1 MTEALRLWSGGAV
14 KSGLI
19 PAIELYRQRSDI
31 RVAVEFTPMGPLQE
45 RLVTEALPDGV
56 ILTRE
61 VMEKEMAAGCVAGP
75 TTEIGRVAIG
85 VAVHESAALP
95 DVSTPEALK
104 RALLAARSLVYID
117 PKRGTSGKQVAI
129 VLERLGIAE
138 AVRAKTMLGQG
149 GTVVEPV
156 SRGEIELGIHQ
167 ITEILNL
174 RGVRCAGPLPAA
186 LQKET
191 VYLGAATKTTV
202 RADEVRTFFAFL
214 RTAEV
219 RALFAAKGFNEEKR

>member
-1 MTEALRLWSGGAV
+1 MTDALRLWSGGAV
-14 KSGLI
+14 KSGLG
-19 PAIELYRQRSDI
+19 PAIELYRQRTGI
-31 RVAVEFTPMGPLQE
+31 GVAVEFTPMGPLQE
-45 RLVTEALPDGV
+45 RLAAEALPDGV
-56 ILTRE
+56 ILSRE
-61 VMEKEMAAGCVAGP
+61 VMEKETAAGCVAGP
-75 TTEIGRVAIG
+75 ATEIGRVAIG
-85 VAVHESAALP
+85 VAVHESAPLP

-117 PKRGTSGKQVAI
+117 PRRGTSGKQVAI

-156 SRGEIELGIHQ
+156 ARGEVEIGIHQ

-174 RGVRCAGPLPAA
+174 RGVRCAGPLPET

-191 VYLGAATKTTV
+191 VYLGAATATSP
-202 RADEVRTFFAFL
+202 RADEVRAFFAFL
-214 RTAEV
+214 RTPEV
-219 RALFAAKGFNEEKR
+219 RELFAAKGFNEPKR

>member
-1 MTEALRLWSGGAV
+1 VSGALPLWSGGAV

-19 PAIELYRQRSDI
+19 PAIELYRRQAG
-31 RVAVEFTPMGPLQE
+31 VGVGVEFLPMGPLQE
-45 RLVTEALPDGV
+45 RLAADALPDGV

-61 VMEKEMAAGCVAGP
+61 VLDKAAADGRVAGP

-85 VAVHESAALP
+85 VAVHEMAPVP
-95 DVSTPEALK
+95 DISSPEALK

-117 PKRGTSGKQVAI
+117 PRRGTIGKQVAL

-138 AVRAKTMLGQG
+138 AVNAKAVLGQG
-149 GTVVEPV
+149 GSVVEPV
-156 SRGEIELGIHQ
+156 ARGEVELGIHQ

-174 RGVRCAGPLPAA
+174 PGVRFAGPLPDP

-191 VYLGAATKTTV
+191 VYLGAASATT
-202 RADEVRTFFAFL
+202 RHGSEIQAFFSFL
-214 RTAEV
+214 RTAAV
-219 RALFAAKGFNEEKR
+219 RTLFSTRGFIERS

>member
-1 MTEALRLWSGGAV
+1 MTGALLLWSGGAV

-19 PAIELYRQRSDI
+19 PAIELYRQATGHA
-31 RVAVEFTPMGPLQE
+31 VAVEFLPMGPLQE
-45 RLVTEALPDGV
+45 RLAAETLPDGV

-61 VMEKEMAAGCVAGP
+61 VMDREVAAGRVVGP

-85 VAVHESAALP
+85 VAVHETAPVP

-104 RALLAARSLVYID
+104 RAVLAARSLIYID
-117 PKRGTSGKQVAI
+117 PQRGTSGKQVAL

-138 AVRAKTMLGQG
+138 AVRAKTVLGQG
-149 GTVVEPV
+149 GSVVEPV
-156 SRGEIELGIHQ
+156 GRGEIELGIHQ

-174 RGVRCAGPLPAA
+174 PGVRFAGPLPDP

-191 VYLGAATKTTV
+191 VYLGAVTATTG
-202 RADEVRTFFAFL
+202 RTAEMQAFFAFL
-214 RTAEV
+214 RTAEA
-219 RALFAAKGFNEEKR
+219 RALFAARGFIERT